1 MYHHSDLKRFFY
13 CPRLFWSY
21 NREPRESFRRF
32 VRMDRSISDCLIEKL
47 GITNAFTAVK
57 GIDVT
62 AVLHAME
69 THDWILKGRFEADG
83 LRVKIPAIR
92 KVDNGWDVYFTYMGN
107 LPKADDVR
115 FYANHCWVLARQ
127 GIQINEIR
135 IVHFNHHYIKEETLD
150 LNACLMVSDVFYKP
164 NGQTHVNITQKV
176 KEKMRDLK
184 PALDAM
190 FAVDAWEDYPITLEE
205 CPYTVRCDHYEK
217 CFYADAPMPDHSV
230 VFLTQAS
237 RRQEMIE
244 MGIQRLSDI
253 PLDMI
258 EGTRIQFAQI
268 MADRLGGLFADRNA
282 LDHWLNQTKAG
293 PISFLDFEWDTYA
306 LPPYQGMR
314 PFDVLP
320 FQYSL
325 HVLENGIL
333 RHMEFLGTQDCR
345 LGFIENLLKEL
356 PEEGTVY
363 AYNAMGAEAIRLKE
377 LARQFPQYADRLEA
391 IILRMRDLA
400 EPFIAGSVYDL
411 KMRGNFSLKKIIQAI
426 NPDLSYSQLS
436 IQHGME
442 AVYQYRE
449 MEDSEDEDDG
459 QSKKELLEYCS
470 MDTYAMVEIYRWL
483 ISLVGQKETLIDE
496 NEIQ

>member
-1 MYHHSDLKRFFY
+1 
-13 CPRLFWSY
+13 
-21 NREPRESFRRF
+21 
-32 VRMDRSISDCLIEKL
+32 
-47 GITNAFTAVK
+47 
-57 GIDVT
+57 
-62 AVLHAME
+62 
-69 THDWILKGRFEADG
+69 
-83 LRVKIPAIR
+83 
-92 KVDNGWDVYFTYMGN
+92 
-107 LPKADDVR
+107 
-115 FYANHCWVLARQ
+115 
-127 GIQINEIR
+127 
-135 IVHFNHHYIKEETLD
+135 
-150 LNACLMVSDVFYKP
+150 
-164 NGQTHVNITQKV
+164 
-176 KEKMRDLK
+176 
-184 PALDAM
+184 
-190 FAVDAWEDYPITLEE
+190 
-205 CPYTVRCDHYEK
+205 
-217 CFYADAPMPDHSV
+217 
-230 VFLTQAS
+230 
-237 RRQEMIE
+237 
-244 MGIQRLSDI
+244 
-253 PLDMI
+253 
-258 EGTRIQFAQI
+258 
-268 MADRLGGLFADRNA
+268 
-282 LDHWLNQTKAG
+282 
-293 PISFLDFEWDTYA
+293 
-306 LPPYQGMR
+306 MR

-325 HVLENGIL
+325 HVLEDGVL

-411 KMRGNFSLKKIIQAI
+411 KMRGNFSLKKVIQAI

-483 ISLVGQKETLIDE
+483 ISLVGQKETPIDE